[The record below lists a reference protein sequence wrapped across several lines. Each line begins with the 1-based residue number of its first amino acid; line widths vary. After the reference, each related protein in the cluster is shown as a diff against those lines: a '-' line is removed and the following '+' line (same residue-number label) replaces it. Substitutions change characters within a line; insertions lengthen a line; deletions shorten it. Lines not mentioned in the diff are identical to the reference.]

1 MDSKNSLK
9 LVFLLFSIFIV
20 HLFLYYFFPSY
31 GNYFKNIKYDWNIK
45 TENEY
50 ASEVNDNKKATIKW
64 VSSYTW
70 SNFVIPDINSNEN
83 EEDILIEN
91 ENNPELVD
99 NNNEET
105 NKILDENNTENTDI
119 ILDDTWKQEIFDLFS
134 DFNLEQKEK
143 SKITSLF
150 GLTNEYPYD
159 FEEYYS
165 KEKKMNLYVFK
176 DKPYE
181 DILNIFDVISYNL
194 YFKIKKVNNFWDK
207 SFFINLD
214 QDLDDNY
221 IRFVFSYK
229 NNNFWLKIK
238 KDWYNEVKKIMKS
251 IWKTN

>member
-159 FEEYYS
+159 FEEYY
-165 KEKKMNLYVFK
+165 
-176 DKPYE
+176 
-181 DILNIFDVISYNL
+181 
-194 YFKIKKVNNFWDK
+194 
-207 SFFINLD
+207 
-214 QDLDDNY
+214 
-221 IRFVFSYK
+221 
-229 NNNFWLKIK
+229 
-238 KDWYNEVKKIMKS
+238 
-251 IWKTN
+251 

>member
-9 LVFLLFSIFIV
+9 LVILLFSIFIV

-31 GNYFKNIKYDWNIK
+31 GNYFKDIKYDWTKNIA
-45 TENEY
+45 TEDI
-50 ASEVNDNKKATIKW
+50 SEINNNKEVTIKW

-70 SNFVIPDINSNEN
+70 SKFIIPDINNDWN
-83 EEDILIEN
+83 VEETLIEDDIN
-91 ENNPELVD
+91 LEVVNNK
-99 NNNEET
+99 NTET
-105 NKILDENNTENTDI
+105 NEILDENNTDDTGI
-119 ILDDTWKQEIFDLFS
+119 IIDDTWKQEIFDLFK

-165 KEKKMNLYVFK
+165 REKKMNLYVFK
-176 DKPYE
+176 DKAYE

-207 SFFINLD
+207 SFINLD
-214 QDLDDNY
+214 QDLDDSY

-251 IWKTN
+251 IWKIN